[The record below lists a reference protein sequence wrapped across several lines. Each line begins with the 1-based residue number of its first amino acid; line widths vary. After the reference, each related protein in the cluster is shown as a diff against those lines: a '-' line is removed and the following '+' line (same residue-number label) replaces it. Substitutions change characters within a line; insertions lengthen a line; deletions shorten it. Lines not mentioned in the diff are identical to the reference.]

1 MEVIECRSCSRA
13 DECYL
18 GKSYVN
24 LEALFA
30 GCGGKSTPGDLSSHP
45 LIGRSSNTGN
55 QDIVQP
61 QNSCKTNQN
70 QLIQCQILT

>member
-30 GCGGKSTPGDLSSHP
+30 GCGANPPPEIFPPIHLLEDH
-45 LIGRSSNTGN
+45 
-55 QDIVQP
+55 
-61 QNSCKTNQN
+61 
-70 QLIQCQILT
+70 LTREIRT